1 MNGSWCFF
9 AISPSQLAGGWW
21 LEQAS
26 WRGGV
31 PNSPEM
37 SRSPGRFW
45 RFASGKSTLFHCC
58 FATWWRNG
66 GGIRY
71 NWGRSCKWLER
82 VKSRTRLFVL
92 QWIVFVFFQI
102 WFGDRCANSSDSTW
116 YFFSSLISGK
126 IFQIYFSIFV
136 SLSRGLQFPWIYGSG
151 AAPVACTWLL
161 DLIHYW
167 FGLNNHLLHK
177 TLDVDDKFC

>member
-45 RFASGKSTLFHCC
+45 RFATLFHCC

-92 QWIVFVFFQI
+92 QWIVFVF
-102 WFGDRCANSSDSTW
+102 S
-116 YFFSSLISGK
+116 K
-126 IFQIYFSIFV
+126 
-136 SLSRGLQFPWIYGSG
+136 
-151 AAPVACTWLL
+151 
-161 DLIHYW
+161 
-167 FGLNNHLLHK
+167 FGLGIDVQIHQTLLGISFQVWYLERFSKSTSQFLFLYQGAYSFHGS
-177 TLDVDDKFC
+177 TEVVPRL

>member
-92 QWIVFVFFQI
+92 QWIVFVF
-102 WFGDRCANSSDSTW
+102 S
-116 YFFSSLISGK
+116 K
-126 IFQIYFSIFV
+126 
-136 SLSRGLQFPWIYGSG
+136 
-151 AAPVACTWLL
+151 
-161 DLIHYW
+161 
-167 FGLNNHLLHK
+167 FGLGIDVQIHQTLLGISFQVWYLERFSKSTSQFLFLYQGAYSFHGS
-177 TLDVDDKFC
+177 TEVVPRL